1 MLVTRLDWL
10 ARSTH
15 ALPNI
20 LDTVAEGTTATKLVA
35 TLTNGPALLGDLW
48 IVPIGRA
55 SPPPDRWSRWSSL
68 AMNLLANDLD
78 DPAAQGE
85 ESSKRSQAC
94 AGINAR

>member
-1 MLVTRLDWL
+1 MATKTTKATNKVR
-10 ARSTH
+10 ASAPRR
-15 ALPNI
+15 
-20 LDTVAEGTTATKLVA
+20 TVTKLVA